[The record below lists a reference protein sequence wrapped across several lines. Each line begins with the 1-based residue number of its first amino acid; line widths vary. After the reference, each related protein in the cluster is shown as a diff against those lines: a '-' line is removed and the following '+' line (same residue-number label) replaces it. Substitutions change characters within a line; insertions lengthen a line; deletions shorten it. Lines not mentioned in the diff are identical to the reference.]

1 VTLLLD
7 TGPLVAAADSRDR
20 MQVAV
25 ETLLRTEPGPL
36 VIPAPVSAE
45 IDYLLARRLGER
57 AREAFL
63 DDLAAGRFVVECL
76 RDDEYPVVADL
87 ERAYSDLAPGL
98 ADLSLVVLARRLQT
112 RRIATFDARH
122 FRVLRPLDGGAF
134 ALLPEQG

>member
-112 RRIATFDARH
+112 RRIATFDARQ